1 MASTFQRVQRE
12 LKSGNPS
19 LSHQSASA
27 SDSVASEVESAVVPA
42 DHCHTQP
49 PPQAS
54 AGGKGPL
61 GCAAGEQPT
70 ARGGVCEDTWSPS
83 LQRDTGSPWLPPPRP
98 HHRCSHTGQT
108 PHGLPPPPEALGLHC
123 REGPQHPRGQ
133 FSSRRGCRS
142 PHLTVLGTPVPR
154 TLSEHHLSFPFLL
167 LF

>member
-27 SDSVASEVESAVVPA
+27 SDSVASEVESAVVPT

-61 GCAAGEQPT
+61 GCAPL
-70 ARGGVCEDTWSPS
+70 RGGVCEDTWSPS
-83 LQRDTGSPWLPPPRP
+83 LQMDTGSPWLPPPRP
-98 HHRCSHTGQT
+98 HHRPSHTGQT
-108 PHGLPPPPEALGLHC
+108 PHGPPPRPWVYTAGMAHSIPGVSSVHTGAAALPTSLCCVPPCPGHC
-123 REGPQHPRGQ
+123 LNTTFPSLSCFCFKMEGR
-133 FSSRRGCRS
+133 
-142 PHLTVLGTPVPR
+142 
-154 TLSEHHLSFPFLL
+154 
-167 LF
+167 

>member
-27 SDSVASEVESAVVPA
+27 SDSVASEVESAVVPT

-61 GCAAGEQPT
+61 GCAPL
-70 ARGGVCEDTWSPS
+70 RGGVCEDTWSPS
-83 LQRDTGSPWLPPPRP
+83 LQMDTGSPWLPPPRP
-98 HHRCSHTGQT
+98 HHRPSHTGQT
-108 PHGLPPPPEALGLHC
+108 PHGPPPEALGLHC
-123 REGPQHPRGQ
+123 RDGPQHPRGQ
-133 FSSRRGCRS
+133 FGSHRGCRS
-142 PHLTVLGTPVPR
+142 PHLTVLCTPVPR
-154 TLSEHHLSFPFLL
+154 TLSEHNLSFPFLL

>member
-108 PHGLPPPPEALGLHC
+108 PHGLPPPRGLGSTLQGRPTASQGSVQLTQGLPLSPPHC
-123 REGPQHPRGQ
+123 AGYPRAQ
-133 FSSRRGCRS
+133 DI
-142 PHLTVLGTPVPR
+142 V
-154 TLSEHHLSFPFLL
+154 
-167 LF
+167 